1 MRSPFFR
8 PIALVALLTLAPAAM
23 AQQTGIDAL
32 YDDQTLQYWGPR
44 YEKGL
49 RDNFDNVILPHLSE
63 AERLQL
69 SGVRIEV
76 PWHVPGQ
83 EPFAFF
89 TSGPPWTVTLSA
101 ASIKFFD
108 DLCVAQAWLNAN
120 GYSLETASE
129 YVTMLKYR
137 TPEALGGAYPAVL
150 DALQIPADA
159 LDDQRVYNTATRL
172 FDEAI
177 FFILVHELGHV
188 LYEHPGYGPGISRAE
203 ARANESAA
211 DDFAL
216 DMMRRVGAEPTSM
229 AFFFVA
235 AAHYLQGRG
244 DFGSEAAYQ
253 GFLADA
259 THPLTAERLHAL
271 ASSLEGS
278 ADRFAQDEGDV
289 AASRARILGTA
300 AQLHQVAEIL
310 GDPGVQ
316 GLIAQKGRGMTPEML
331 APRRPGELPNLAA
344 SGPPQVATGAPFH
357 GTYVGEFSDG
367 TASLPMKTVLR
378 RQGDQ
383 VMGEYYYGGGAG
395 RIVGLVQDRVL
406 YYQWLEGGAS
416 GYGYL
421 IAAED
426 GSSLDGRWGHGE
438 SMDDGGTWNGAKAE

>member
-1 MRSPFFR
+1 MRSRGFAILGFMM
-8 PIALVALLTLAPAAM
+8 ALTGAAPAAS
-23 AQQTGIDAL
+23 AQSAIASL
-32 YDDQTLQYWGPR
+32 YDDATLQYWGSR
-44 YEKGL
+44 YQKGL
-49 RDNFDNVILPHLSE
+49 LGNFEDVILPRLTA
-63 AERLQL
+63 AEHRQL
-69 SGVRIEV
+69 ASVRIEV
-76 PWHVPGQ
+76 PSRVADH

-89 TSGPPWTVTLSA
+89 TSGPPWTVTMSA

-120 GYSLETASE
+120 GYGLETASE

-137 TPEALGGAYPAVL
+137 SAPSLGGAYPLPL

-159 LDDQRVYNTATRL
+159 LDDQRVYDTATRM

-177 FFILVHELGHV
+177 FFILLHELGHA
-188 LYEHPGYGPGISRAE
+188 LHEHPGYGPGVSRAA
-203 ARANESAA
+203 ARANEAAA

-235 AAHYLQGRG
+235 AAHYLPGRG
-244 DFGSEAAYQ
+244 DFGSEDDYQ
-253 GFLADA
+253 NFLVDA

-278 ADRFAQDEGDV
+278 ADHFAQDESDV
-289 AASRARILGTA
+289 AASRVRILGTA
-300 AQLHQVAEIL
+300 AQLNQVAEVL
-310 GDPGVQ
+310 GDPDVQ
-316 GLIAQKGRGMTPEML
+316 RLIAQKGRTTTPEML

-344 SGPPQVATGAPFH
+344 STREDAGAGAPFD

-383 VMGEYYYGGGAG
+383 VTGEYYYGGGAG
-395 RIVGLVQDRVL
+395 RLVGLIQDGVL
-406 YYQWLEGGAS
+406 YYQWSEGGAS
-416 GYGYL
+416 GYGYML
-421 IAAED
+421 AEAD
-426 GSSLDGRWGHGE
+426 GNSVNGRWGRGE
-438 SMDDGGTWNGAKAE
+438 SMDDGGTWSGARAE

>member
-1 MRSPFFR
+1 MRIPKFQ
-8 PIALVALLTLAPAAM
+8 LVTVAAFLALAPAAL
-23 AQQTGIDAL
+23 AQQSAIDTL
-32 YDDQTLQYWGPR
+32 YDDRTLQYWGPR

-49 RDNFDNVILPHLSE
+49 RDNFDNVILPYLSE
-63 AERLQL
+63 AERSQL
-69 SGVRIEV
+69 AEVRIEV
-76 PWHVPGQ
+76 PWRVPGQ

-89 TSGPPWTVTLSA
+89 TSGPPWTVTMSA

-108 DLCVAQAWLNAN
+108 DLCVAQAWLNSN

-137 TPEALGGAYPAVL
+137 TPQSLGGAYPAVL

-159 LDDQRVYNTATRL
+159 LDDQRVFNTATRL

-177 FFILVHELGHV
+177 FFILVHELGHA
-188 LYEHPGYGPGISRAE
+188 LYEHPGYGPGVTRAE

-316 GLIAQKGRGMTPEML
+316 GLIAQKGRSTTPEML

-344 SGPPQVATGAPFH
+344 SGPSDAGTGAPFH
-357 GTYVGEFSDG
+357 GTYEGAFSDG

-378 RQGDQ
+378 RQGDE

-426 GSSLDGRWGHGE
+426 GRSVEGRWGHGE
-438 SMDDGGTWNGAKAE
+438 SMDDGGTWSGARAE